1 MNKNN
6 PQEAT
11 RTVVIG
17 VAQDEKNNM
26 QLVASPAWEGV
37 KYIPNDCI
45 ADTIE
50 HGEQTVFLLQ
60 DANVNSVNIRVADN
74 YNYDTNGDAVLQD
87 IADMWIEFGE
97 IDFGSNNEPPKTKFA
112 FADDDD
118 AEEAPSQKTTF
129 SFSAE
134 ETTQEADYDDST
146 PNFGD
151 ALGVELAD
159 HVLAENETADDVAL
173 KQVKTKLTAAQRANK
188 ARQERYAES
197 KAIKDNMKSDI
208 SRAMADGK
216 RHEDFGA
223 WNFRTKT
230 YDMVA
235 RSIDP
240 ITGEAEYHEVHSEKG
255 DTRVRAIFN
264 PTLATQDNPLGHCLN
279 RAIGPN
285 FVPVEHPDVFIPI
298 IQTVRGI
305 NEANGCV
312 YELKEG
318 DKVATLV
325 SGQELITYD
334 AFSFNKGARAMINL
348 DLTDYSTK
356 TRNESAKSLGN
367 FGYVN
372 LSANR
377 ISDALV
383 EEEGGHR
390 VGVSIINAHDGKS
403 ALQAFMTVLRTYCG
417 NLAARGGVQALLKAG
432 DKTKI
437 RHMEGVVSQFDGE
450 RFASQLGQAL
460 LESRKNLV
468 AMHILR
474 HIPIEA
480 NVFDK
485 VMTSFASHGLVA
497 QPSITISA
505 ADIDSFPKD
514 KNGNIVIT
522 KAVMDSDAAKV
533 GHGHAWNAMNKGWID
548 PDQDFVAM
556 GKTELDK
563 QSVGTV
569 FHAAQCLTGVI
580 THNPIFDDGK
590 RTLTGQKHGIET
602 LMKKSDKAANMFEE
616 IAMAAVNAYANHTGK
631 PVDDLEAMGQWLADN
646 PDQFKIPYSKTKA
659 GKKVMTPINE
669 IPTFQETWK
678 PTIKLVKVDNK

>member
-1 MNKNN
+1 MKNNN

-26 QLVASPAWEGV
+26 QLVTSPAWEGV

-74 YNYDTNGDAVLQD
+74 YNYDTNGDAMLQD

-97 IDFGSNNEPPKTKFA
+97 TNAVEEEPEMEFEFNDASQEASSEEEFTFNEP
-112 FADDDD
+112 
-118 AEEAPSQKTTF
+118 
-129 SFSAE
+129 
-134 ETTQEADYDDST
+134 TTQEADYDDST

-235 RSIDP
+235 RTVDP
-240 ITGEAEYHEVHSEKG
+240 ITGQAEYHEVHSEKG

-318 DKVATLV
+318 DKQATLV

-417 NLAARGGVQALLKAG
+417 NLAARGGVQALLMAG

-474 HIPIEA
+474 HIPVEA
-480 NVFDK
+480 NAFDK
-485 VMTSFASHGLVA
+485 ILTSFSSHGLIA

-505 ADIDSFPKD
+505 ADIDTFPKD

-522 KAVMDSDAAKV
+522 KAVMDSDAAKI

-563 QSVGTV
+563 QSVGSV

-616 IAMAAVNAYANHTGK
+616 MAMAAVDAYAKHTGK

-659 GKKVMTPINE
+659 GKKVMTPITD